1 MLSHSTMEVING
13 IKQQIIS
20 QLQKTEM
27 LKDFKSSNENSHN
40 WNVIRTALAMGG
52 YPNIARLDK
61 AANQLR
67 TMWVYK
73 TNNIKCK
80 QIKLWKI
87 MFIFFRKESK
97 VRFHPSCDIMKG
109 GRARG
114 KEKDTKKSLKN
125 QNSEWYGPRI
135 FF

>member
-1 MLSHSTMEVING
+1 MEVING

-67 TMWVYK
+67 TM
-73 TNNIKCK
+73 
-80 QIKLWKI
+80 
-87 MFIFFRKESK
+87 
-97 VRFHPSCDIMKG
+97 
-109 GRARG
+109 
-114 KEKDTKKSLKN
+114 
-125 QNSEWYGPRI
+125 
-135 FF
+135 

>member
-1 MLSHSTMEVING
+1 MLSYSTMEVING

-67 TMWVYK
+67 TM
-73 TNNIKCK
+73 
-80 QIKLWKI
+80 
-87 MFIFFRKESK
+87 
-97 VRFHPSCDIMKG
+97 
-109 GRARG
+109 
-114 KEKDTKKSLKN
+114 
-125 QNSEWYGPRI
+125 
-135 FF
+135 